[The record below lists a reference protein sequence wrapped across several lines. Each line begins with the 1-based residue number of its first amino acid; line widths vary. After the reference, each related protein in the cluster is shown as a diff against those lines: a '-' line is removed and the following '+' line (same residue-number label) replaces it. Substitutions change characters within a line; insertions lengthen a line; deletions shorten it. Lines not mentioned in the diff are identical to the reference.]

1 MTLGQTVILEARIR
15 MQNVMVPVNLTRT
28 VVMDTDASA
37 SSVVNYIF
45 LVNLIPY
52 AVLFCTIELLP

>member
-15 MQNVMVPVNLTRT
+15 MQSVMVPVNLTRT

-45 LVNLIPY
+45 LVNLIAY
-52 AVLFCTIELLP
+52 TVLFCTIELLP